1 MLSVGKDQY
10 GWFVECVS
18 CGYMRDSK
26 EVKAV
31 GEHIVNSHNHI
42 EKEMSSAE
50 PNNNSRRMF

>member
-1 MLSVGKDQY
+1 MLDL
-10 GWFVECVS
+10 
-18 CGYMRDSK
+18 R

-31 GEHIVNSHNHI
+31 DKHTVNSPSHI